1 MIPEDRKKWGIQGLP
16 AWLLLPL
23 WLFLSACSRQA
34 LPFPE
39 AGEELVALTYAGP
52 LTYDAEG
59 GTPTGFE
66 HDLVRMFA
74 DELGVPV
81 RFVVVPRHEIHER
94 LLRHEAH
101 LAAGWFS
108 PAPGKSFVYSA
119 PFLST
124 SDVLVRHEDALPLR
138 DPAQLEGQIVVA
150 QGSRQYRALRALQKQ
165 TPHLEVRE
173 SRADT
178 PLDLLADVASRKV
191 EIALVDQAVVSIGQ
205 NYYPTLQ
212 AGLEVGEAQPIVWI
226 FPADG
231 DPRLHEQAQ
240 AFIVKTRDDRALAI
254 LRDRYLGHLERLRPQ
269 DVMVFIERIK
279 SRLPKYRALFQQ
291 AQQETGI
298 DWRLLAALSYQESHW
313 NPLNTSPTGVRGI
326 MMLTEETA
334 DRLGVS
340 NRLDPNESIIAGA
353 RYVNLLKSYI
363 PESTPEPD
371 RTWQAL
377 AAYNIGP
384 GHFNAAR
391 RLAGRKGVNGDSWFE
406 MKKILPL
413 LARPE
418 YYANLKSGRA
428 RGGEAVILVENVR
441 LFYDILLRHQPE
453 AGIRIQEPDIRYR
466 VSDVRKSA
474 LPSQPSDHSPR
485 AGRTEQRHGE
495 HLREDMGRG

>member
-1 MIPEDRKKWGIQGLP
+1 MIPEDKKGRGIRGAP
-16 AWLLLPL
+16 AWLLLTL
-23 WLFLSACSRQA
+23 LLLLSACSKQP

-39 AGEELVALTYAGP
+39 TGQELVALTYAGP
-52 LTYDAEG
+52 LTHDAEG
-59 GTPTGFE
+59 GMPVGFE
-66 HDLVRMFA
+66 HDLVQMFA
-74 DELGVPV
+74 AELGVSV
-81 RFVVVPRHEIHER
+81 RFVVVPRHEIRER
-94 LLRHEAH
+94 LTRHEAH

-108 PAPGKSFVYSA
+108 PAPGKSFLYGA

-124 SDVLVRHEDALPLR
+124 SNVLVRHEDALPLR
-138 DPAQLEGQIVVA
+138 DLEQLRGQTVVA
-150 QGSRQYRALRALQKQ
+150 QGSRQYRALRELQKQ
-165 TPHLEVRE
+165 MPNLEIRE

-191 EIALVDQAVVSIGQ
+191 EIALVDQAFVSIGQ
-205 NYYPTLQ
+205 NYYPALQ
-212 AGLEVGEAQPIVWI
+212 TGLEIGKAEPIAWM

-231 DPRLHEQAQ
+231 DPRLYEQAQ
-240 AFIVKTRDDRALAI
+240 AFIAKIQNDRALMI
-254 LRDRYLGHLERLRPQ
+254 LRDRYLGHLERLRPI
-269 DVMVFIERIK
+269 DVVVFIERIK
-279 SRLPKYRALFQQ
+279 TLLPRYRELFQQ

-326 MMLTEETA
+326 MMLTEYTA
-334 DRLGVS
+334 DRMGVS
-340 NRLDPNESIIAGA
+340 NRLDPNESIMAGA
-353 RYVNLLKSYI
+353 RYVNILKSYI

-441 LFYDILLRHQPE
+441 LFYDILLRHQPAWTLLGSE
-453 AGIRIQEPDIRYR
+453 DRGQ
-466 VSDVRKSA
+466 K
-474 LPSQPSDHSPR
+474 
-485 AGRTEQRHGE
+485 TEDG
-495 HLREDMGRG
+495 

>member
-1 MIPEDRKKWGIQGLP
+1 MRVWF
-16 AWLLLPL
+16 LLPL
-23 WLFLSACSRQA
+23 LFVLSACSDRP

-39 AGEELVALTYAGP
+39 AGQELVVLTHAGP

-59 GTPTGFE
+59 GMPVGFE
-66 HDLVRMFA
+66 HDLVELFA
-74 DELGVPV
+74 AELGVPV
-81 RFVVVPRHEIHER
+81 RFVLISRHETRER
-94 LLRHEAH
+94 LARHEAH
-101 LAAGWFS
+101 MAAGWFS
-108 PAPGKSFVYSA
+108 PVPSKSFVFSD

-124 SDVLVRHEDALPLR
+124 SDVLARHEDALPLR
-138 DPAQLEGQIVVA
+138 DLEQLQGQTVVA
-150 QGSRQYRALRALQKQ
+150 QGSRQYRVLRELQARIPNL
-165 TPHLEVRE
+165 TVRE

-191 EIALVDQAVVSIGQ
+191 EIALIDQAIASIGQ
-205 NYYPTLQ
+205 NYYPMLRI
-212 AGLEVGEAQPIVWI
+212 GLEVGEAQPIAWM

-231 DPRLHEQAQ
+231 DARLRERAQ
-240 AFIVKTRDDRALAI
+240 AFIARIGNGRALAM
-254 LRDRYLGHLERLRPQ
+254 LRDRYLGHLERLRPM
-269 DVMVFIERIK
+269 DVVVFIERIQNL
-279 SRLPKYRALFQQ
+279 LPRYRELFQR
-291 AQQETGI
+291 AQRETGI

-326 MMLTEETA
+326 MMLTEDTA
-334 DRLGVS
+334 DRMGVS
-340 NRLDPNESIIAGA
+340 NRLDPKESILAGA
-353 RYVNLLKSYI
+353 RYVNILKSYI

-391 RLAGRKGVNGDSWFE
+391 RLAGRKGVDGDSWLE

-418 YYANLKSGRA
+418 YYSRLKSGRA

-453 AGIRIQEPDIRYR
+453 FREQEPGIEN
-466 VSDVRKSA
+466 S
-474 LPSQPSDHSPR
+474 
-485 AGRTEQRHGE
+485 
-495 HLREDMGRG
+495 